1 MMTFH
6 NFITQ
11 DSVCKE
17 DKTYETLM
25 ETISWFFF
33 DLLFL
38 GYVEDSHSG
47 ESFHLPGGHSWSIY
61 VEVSV
66 PVYTADT

>member
-1 MMTFH
+1 
-6 NFITQ
+6 
-11 DSVCKE
+11 
-17 DKTYETLM
+17 M

-47 ESFHLPGGHSWSIY
+47 ESFQLPGGLSWSIY
-61 VEVSV
+61 VEVGVPCPSV
-66 PVYTADT
+66 LCVIANLYTKCGLLPLHFYADFSG